1 MYFKQ
6 EALKTLL
13 HEAAHHFDLTF
24 RVGRSRWDVGDK
36 EKKEAWAERGEN
48 EEAARVILVELSLNS
63 IHAGGLWRA
72 EPSRWNRYDR
82 PWVSTQDPGDA
93 CLLGSIQVAY
103 GTPTKYEITIY
114 RVSITRR
121 GEELEMPPRQVT
133 VHRFEEI
140 WREGERAEYEIE
152 CESGTYVRSLIADL
166 GDAYCLELRRT
177 AIGPFAVDEAVDASP
192 IPLADALARLREFE
206 NARVRAR

>member
-1 MYFKQ
+1 MHRRDRLA
-6 EALKTLL
+6 EAPTGSAPR
-13 HEAAHHFDLTF
+13 EQSAADPDSYS
-24 RVGRSRWDVGDK
+24 GSPSDVAYD
-36 EKKEAWAERGEN
+36 EN
-48 EEAARVILVELSLNS
+48 VVSEVIRPAAIVPEEAARVILVELSLNS

-121 GEELEMPPRQVT
+121 GEELGLT
-133 VHRFEEI
+133 VQ
-140 WREGERAEYEIE
+140 GL
-152 CESGTYVRSLIADL
+152 T
-166 GDAYCLELRRT
+166 
-177 AIGPFAVDEAVDASP
+177 DEALGHGDLS
-192 IPLADALARLREFE
+192 LAQCP
-206 NARVRAR
+206 RATVLPPPKPFRF